1 MKITDVE
8 AIIVRAADQVTL
20 IGDGTQDTVII
31 VVHTD
36 EGIDGVAEV
45 DSAPYVVKSIIDMPA
60 SHMACQGLKD
70 LIVGED
76 PFDVEKI
83 WNKMYEFAYYHGRA
97 AAVIHAMSGIDN
109 AIWDIMG
116 KAVGKPVHKLLG
128 GAYQTEI
135 PAYISILMPDTVDEV
150 KRLVDYHMKENYLG
164 IKFGWGGL
172 GNNFE
177 KDCELVRAA
186 REALGPDKKLMIDIA
201 MEWKDYKVALKNCKA
216 FEEYDVFWVEEPF
229 RVERD
234 KDFTKLRNAVNL
246 NITAG
251 EELFH
256 FDEFK
261 KYIDNG
267 CVDILQPDISRCGGL
282 TVARKIRDY
291 AYNAG
296 IPIVPH
302 NFKSGLLLSGTMQFI
317 ATLPNALFLE
327 YCGQETTLSRGLI
340 KEPIEVH
347 NGMVTIPDRP
357 GIGATID
364 WETVN
369 KYRVG

>member
-1 MKITDVE
+1 MKITDIE
-8 AIIVRAADQVTL
+8 TIIVRQPDGITL
-20 IGDGTQDTVII
+20 IGDGTQDTVVIK
-31 VVHTD
+31 VHTD
-36 EGIDGVAEV
+36 EGITGVAEV
-45 DSAPYVVKSIIDMPA
+45 DSAPFVVKAIIEMPA
-60 SHMACQGLKD
+60 SHTACQGLRD
-70 LIVGED
+70 LVVGED

-128 GAYQTEI
+128 GAYRTEI
-135 PAYISILMPDTVDEV
+135 PAYISILMPDTPDEV
-150 KRLVDYHMKENYLG
+150 KRLVDYHMKEDYLG

-172 GNNFE
+172 GHDFK
-177 KDCELVRAA
+177 KDCELVRTA

-201 MEWKDYKVALKNCKA
+201 MEWTDYKVALKNCKA
-216 FEEYDVFWVEEPF
+216 FEDYDVFWVEEPF
-229 RVERD
+229 RVERHR
-234 KDFTKLRNAVNL
+234 DFARLRSAVNL

-261 KYIDNG
+261 QYIDEG

-302 NFKSGLLLSGTMQFI
+302 NFKSGLLLSATMQYI

-327 YCGQETTLSRGLI
+327 YCGQETVLSRNLI
-340 KEPIEVH
+340 TEPINVH
-347 NGMVTIPDRP
+347 NGMVTIPDTP
-357 GIGATID
+357 GMGVELD
-364 WETVN
+364 EETLN

>member
-1 MKITDVE
+1 MKITDIETV
-8 AIIVRAADQVTL
+8 IVRQPGGITL

-31 VVHTD
+31 LVHTD
-36 EGIDGVAEV
+36 EGITGMAEV
-45 DSAPYVVKSIIDMPA
+45 DSAPYVVKAIIDMPA
-60 SHMACQGLKD
+60 SHSACCGLKD
-70 LIVGED
+70 LVVGED

-83 WNKMYEFAYYHGRA
+83 WNKMYEFSYYHGRA

-135 PAYISILMPDTVDEV
+135 AAYISILMPETSDEV

-164 IKFGWGGL
+164 IKFGWGHL
-172 GNNFE
+172 GQDLE
-177 KDCELVRAA
+177 QDLVLVRAA

-201 MEWKDYKVALKNCKA
+201 MAWDNYKLAKKACKA
-216 FEEYDVFWVEEPF
+216 FEEYDVYWVEEPF
-229 RVERD
+229 RVERAA
-234 KDFTKLRNAVNL
+234 DFAKLRNETEL

-261 KYIDNG
+261 KYIDDG

-282 TVARKIRDY
+282 TVARKVRDY
-291 AYNAG
+291 ACNAG

-302 NFKSGLLLSGTMQFI
+302 NFKSGLLLSATMQYI

-327 YCGQETTLSRGLI
+327 YCGQETVLSRNLI
-340 KEPIEVH
+340 TEPITVH

-357 GIGATID
+357 GMGIELD
-364 WETVN
+364 RDTVN